1 MDFNKIKEAAQGY
14 QKDMTAF
21 LRAIVKNPGESCDE
35 KAHIDTI
42 AAEMKKLDFDEV
54 VIDPQGNV
62 IGYMGTGDKII
73 AYDAHIDT
81 VGIGNIDNWDFDPYE
96 GYENDTEIGGRGVS
110 DQCGGLVSAVY
121 GARIMKDMDL
131 IPEGCKIMVVGT
143 VQEEDCD
150 GLCWQYIINE
160 DKISADVWRSA
171 SMSKVFP
178 ATVPLRSAVTMRSTR
193 WLTSFRMYVPS
204 MRTTTQ
210 TGQRSKAS

>member
-42 AAEMKKLDFDEV
+42 AAEMKKLNFDEV

-62 IGYMGTGDKII
+62 IGYMGTGERII

-81 VGIGNIDNWDFDPYE
+81 VGIGNIDNWTFDPYE
-96 GYENDTEIGGRGVS
+96 GYENETEIGGRGVS

-121 GARIMKDMDL
+121 GARIMKDLDL

-160 DKISADVWRSA
+160 DKIRPEFV
-171 SMSKVFP
+171 V
-178 ATVPLRSAVTMRSTR
+178 STEP
-193 WLTSFRMYVPS
+193 TDGGM
-204 MRTTTQ
+204 
-210 TGQRSKAS
+210 